1 MKWWLLQCI
10 MWFCAGVAFMVAFR
24 NYVDEQLF
32 VNIIITTRDCA
43 LNAVG
48 AGCYGL
54 RYGVGCV
61 V

>member
-24 NYVDEQLF
+24 NYVNEPGF
-32 VNIIITTRDCA
+32 VNIITTTRDCA

-48 AGCYGL
+48 AGWG
-54 RYGVGCV
+54 GDDSD
-61 V
+61 